1 MSVPYHFLV
10 LLDDR
15 TTLDNKKLW
24 TTAVVLKLFHIKDPQ
39 NDNYQPAERHLKRH
53 TRNYHLAGDPLELP
67 QGPFGGPY
75 PTLRANGLQYMQY
88 MAHKERNH
96 GLDHCHY

>member
-1 MSVPYHFLV
+1 MS
-10 LLDDR
+10 DR
-15 TTLDNKKLW
+15 TTLDNEKLW

-67 QGPFGGPY
+67 QGPLGGPRPHFESQWTTVY
-75 PTLRANGLQYMQY
+75 AVYGSQRA
-88 MAHKERNH
+88 
-96 GLDHCHY
+96 